1 MYHLSHVSPFF
12 LKKTCP
18 FCAKNRWTFR
28 LLVFWL
34 EIQGT
39 TLFRLTP
46 PGGSDW
52 LDWLPETPD
61 LSPDLKNSRRFAGC
75 FRWRTAALHRCKAR
89 VTKLHKK
96 IWTLWCFSDSKVFF
110 FKVRIKWCAG
120 KVQVGHVFFKTVW
133 IILNRSY
140 PTYSRLGD
148 PTTWNTWWM
157 TTVWNHHLTWWTNNM
172 IESLQRWSTTKI
184 NPGFFWNSFRSS
196 RPCGKA
202 LRSRKRDFSMR
213 SSYI

>member
-1 MYHLSHVSPFF
+1 MAPLRGCQETGLSISFFKRNRSLLNLHYPWLNGQWIGYTWLNGQWIGYKATLLRNVKYFRIFLPIPSSLKTWFKHLLPFYIRYLFCFSSVHVPGESLF
-12 LKKTCP
+12 LLKACP
-18 FCAKNRWTFR
+18 FCAKNRWNFR

-96 IWTLWCFSDSKVFF
+96 FELFGVLVIQKCF
-110 FKVRIKWCAG
+110 
-120 KVQVGHVFFKTVW
+120 
-133 IILNRSY
+133 
-140 PTYSRLGD
+140 
-148 PTTWNTWWM
+148 
-157 TTVWNHHLTWWTNNM
+157 
-172 IESLQRWSTTKI
+172 
-184 NPGFFWNSFRSS
+184 
-196 RPCGKA
+196 
-202 LRSRKRDFSMR
+202 FSED
-213 SSYI
+213 